1 MKLRTW
7 LPRVIL
13 ALIIALTAWLVWCGV
28 RAAVAGR
35 QAWADLDRLQAQART
50 ADASSLPAVRADM
63 ARLDEHLRATE
74 AAAQP
79 FLRVAPAFRWLPRI
93 GPDVAAAPTLLQM
106 AVQLTGAGRGVLDA
120 LAPLTDALS
129 GEGELLA
136 QAAVTL
142 QTAAPQLNEA
152 RGRLALADSLRST
165 LPAQLHPKL
174 AAQVARLERLLP
186 LALAG
191 VDVSLAAPG
200 LLGMAGPRTYLILA
214 QNSHELR
221 ATGGF
226 ISGVG
231 IVRFDHGRI
240 AELKLT
246 DSYAVDNFEQP
257 HPAPPLPLSVQMGAD
272 ILLLRD
278 SNWSPDFPD
287 SSQVARAL
295 YAQDQGLATDGALA
309 VDLDAVRLLVAAL
322 EPLQVPGVS
331 EPVTG
336 ANAIDWMKRAW
347 QSPTAAEGTVQQVES
362 SDWWDRRKDF
372 MAELVGAAM
381 AKGQS
386 GSDLNLSALAQ
397 SLWQMLDERHLQ
409 IAVDDPVLAEMLAE
423 RGWDGGLRPPKRG
436 DFLAVVDSN
445 VGFNKANAAVQPQ
458 IAYAVAPAD
467 GGLIATLTL
476 TYTHTAQDGEQVC
489 DRTPR
494 YGDSY
499 DELARRCYWD
509 YLRVYAPGGSELL
522 AAGGLRQSITED
534 GERGTTIFAGDFVLR
549 PGAQQV
555 VTLRYRLP
563 ADLPVAPYQL
573 FVRKQAGTAAIPLAV
588 EALDCQWKSDLREDR
603 AFVCDEERVDK

>member
-1 MKLRTW
+1 MRLRTW
-7 LPRVIL
+7 LPRIILILVL
-13 ALIIALTAWLVWCGV
+13 ALVAWLAWCGV

-35 QAWADLDRLQAQART
+35 QAWADLDRLQALSRT
-50 ADASSLPAVRADM
+50 VDASSLPALREGVAS
-63 ARLDEHLRATE
+63 LDEHLRATE
-74 AAAQP
+74 AAAWP
-79 FLRVAPAFRWLPRI
+79 FLRAAPAFRWLPRI

-106 AVQLTGAGRGVLDA
+106 AVQLSGAGRGVLDA
-120 LAPLTDALS
+120 LAPLTDALGGA

-136 QAAVTL
+136 QAAATL

-152 RGRLALADSLRST
+152 RGRLALADSLRTT

-174 AAQVARLERLLP
+174 AVQVARLERLLP

-191 VDVSLAAPG
+191 VDVSLAAPE
-200 LLGMAGPRTYLILA
+200 LLGMAGPRAYLILA

-246 DSYAVDNFEQP
+246 DSYAVDNLEQP
-257 HPAPPLPLSVQMGAD
+257 HPAPPAALSVQMGAD
-272 ILLLRD
+272 MLLLRD

-295 YAQDQGLATDGALA
+295 YAQDQGVVTDGALA

-322 EPLQVPGVS
+322 GPLQVPGID

-336 ANAIDWMKRAW
+336 ANAIAWMKRAW
-347 QSPTAAEGTVQQVES
+347 QSPLAAEGTVQQAES
-362 SDWWDRRKDF
+362 SDWWGRRKDF
-372 MAELVGAAM
+372 MAELIGAAL
-381 AKGQS
+381 AKAQA
-386 GSDLNLSALAQ
+386 GSDLNLPALAQ
-397 SLWQMLDERHLQ
+397 SLWQMLDGRHLQ

-423 RGWDGGLRPPKRG
+423 RGWDGGLRPPQRG
-436 DFLAVVDSN
+436 DFLAVIDSN
-445 VGFNKANAAVQPQ
+445 VGFNKANAAVQQ
-458 IAYAVAPAD
+458 GIAYAVASAD
-467 GGLIATLTL
+467 GGLVATLTL
-476 TYTHTAQDGEQVC
+476 TYTHTAPAGSEPIC

-499 DELARRCYWD
+499 DELTRRCYWD

-522 AAGGLRQSITED
+522 AAEGLLQAATEE
-534 GERGTTIFAGDFVLR
+534 GERGTTVFAGDFALR
-549 PGAQQV
+549 PGDQRV

-563 ADLPVAPYQL
+563 AEVAAAPYRL
-573 FVRKQAGTAAIPLAV
+573 FVRKQAGTPAPPLAV
-588 EALDCQWKSDLREDR
+588 AAGACRWETDLAQDRSFACEAR
-603 AFVCDEERVDK
+603 

>member
-1 MKLRTW
+1 MRLRPW
-7 LPRVIL
+7 LPRIVL
-13 ALIIALTAWLVWCGV
+13 ALIIALVAWLAWCGV

-35 QAWADLDRLQAQART
+35 QAWADLDRLQALASK
-50 ADASSLPAVRADM
+50 ADASSLPALREGVAS
-63 ARLDEHLRATE
+63 LDEHLRATE
-74 AAAQP
+74 AAARP
-79 FLRVAPAFRWLPRI
+79 FLRAAPAFRWLPRI
-93 GPDVAAAPTLLQM
+93 GADVAAAPALLQM
-106 AVQLTGAGRGVLDA
+106 AVQLSGAGRGVLDA
-120 LAPLTDALS
+120 LAPLTDALGGG

-136 QAAVTL
+136 QAAATL

-165 LPAQLHPKL
+165 LPVQLHPKL

-191 VDVSLAAPG
+191 VDVSLAAPE
-200 LLGMAGPRTYLILA
+200 LLGMTGPRAYLILA

-231 IVRFDHGRI
+231 IVRFDQGRI
-240 AELKLT
+240 AALKLT

-287 SSQVARAL
+287 SSLVARAL
-295 YAQDQGLATDGALA
+295 YAQDQGVATDGVLA

-322 EPLQVPGVS
+322 GPLQVPGVD

-347 QSPTAAEGTVQQVES
+347 QSPATAGGTVQQVES
-362 SDWWDRRKDF
+362 SDWWGRRKDF
-372 MAELVGAAM
+372 MAELVGAAL
-381 AKGQS
+381 AKAQS
-386 GSDLNLSALAQ
+386 GRDLNLPALAQ

-445 VGFNKANAAVQPQ
+445 VGFNKANAAVQQQ

-467 GGLIATLTL
+467 GGLVATLTL
-476 TYTHTAQDGEQVC
+476 TYTHTAQDGEPVC

-499 DELARRCYWD
+499 DELTRRCYWD

-522 AAGGLRQSITED
+522 AGEGLLQSSTEA
-534 GERGTTIFAGDFVLR
+534 GERRTTIFAGDFVLR

-563 ADLPVAPYQL
+563 AGLSVAPYQL
-573 FVRKQAGTAAIPLAV
+573 FVRKQAGTLAIPLTV
-588 EALDCQWKSDLREDR
+588 ETPECQWKSDLLADR
-603 AFVCDEERVDK
+603 AFVCGGDE